1 MKHFAETDFIEAL
14 SLDIVQPDLAGH
26 LEECASCRSRFEAVE
41 RWQQSRREETARA
54 IDGRSESDWAAQR
67 KEIASRTFDS
77 RNRFAAGRFL
87 APAAAALL
95 IAVLGGT
102 FWLDRA
108 SLEVAHPGP
117 ARLAATTAESE
128 AAVALPSSD
137 PWAADSLAGW
147 QEAVDWETWLEE
159 TESGG
164 AS

>member
-1 MKHFAETDFIEAL
+1 MKHFAEIDFIEAL
-14 SLDIVQPDLAGH
+14 SLDIVQPELAEH
-26 LEECASCRSRFEAVE
+26 LEECAACRLRFEAVE
-41 RWQQSRREETARA
+41 RWQQSRRDETSAA
-54 IDGRSESDWAAQR
+54 LDGRSESDWAAQR
-67 KEIASRTFDS
+67 KQIASRTFDS
-77 RNRFAAGRFL
+77 RSRLAAGRLL

-108 SLEVAHPGP
+108 SLQEDLPGA
-117 ARLAATTAESE
+117 ARVAATTAESE
-128 AAVALPSSD
+128 ASVALPSSD

-147 QEAVDWETWLEE
+147 EEAVDWETWLEE

>member
-1 MKHFAETDFIEAL
+1 MKHFADIDFIEAL
-14 SLDIVQPDLAGH
+14 SLDIVQPELAGH
-26 LEECASCRSRFEAVE
+26 LEQCAPCRSRFEAVE
-41 RWQQSRREETARA
+41 RWQQSRRDETSGALER
-54 IDGRSESDWAAQR
+54 RSESDWAAQR
-67 KEIASRTFDS
+67 NEIANRTLDPRS
-77 RNRFAAGRFL
+77 RFAAGRLL
-87 APAAAALL
+87 APVAAALL
-95 IAVLGGT
+95 IALLGAT

-108 SLEVAHPGP
+108 SLEDDLPIP

-147 QEAVDWETWLEE
+147 EEAVDWETWLEE